1 MSPAGKGQPP
11 NEMVA
16 EGSPEP
22 YQLEH
27 FLSGCGAQDTMSFK
41 SSGDCP
47 QLSHSR

>member
-1 MSPAGKGQPP
+1 MDMRLLERGKRQAP

-27 FLSGCGAQDTMSFK
+27 FSSACAAQDTMVV
-41 SSGDCP
+41 
-47 QLSHSR
+47 